1 MTTTSPIPAAG
12 SASSPAGFDSGGRV
26 NGPAAATESVSDD
39 EAPTWTGGLRR
50 AWMGKLPPDK
60 LLPERQP
67 AYVASWIYIFG
78 VATLAAFLV
87 ILATGLVLAFTGPS
101 WYHTSSLGLF
111 TNSMHFWSVQLFFVF
126 MVVHLWGKFWMAAWR
141 GRRRVMTWITGVV
154 AFLASIG
161 TAFTGYLV
169 QTNFDSQWISFEAKD
184 GLNAVGIGA
193 FFNVANLGQM
203 LLLHACL
210 LPLVVGAIVVWHVL
224 LVRLRGVVP
233 PIDAVDSEVS
243 TEILADDTV
252 PEARP

>member
-1 MTTTSPIPAAG
+1 
-12 SASSPAGFDSGGRV
+12 
-26 NGPAAATESVSDD
+26 
-39 EAPTWTGGLRR
+39 
-50 AWMGKLPPDK
+50 
-60 LLPERQP
+60 
-67 AYVASWIYIFG
+67 

-87 ILATGLVLAFTGPS
+87 ILASGLVLALAGPA

-141 GRRRVMTWITGVV
+141 GRRAMTWITGVV

-169 QTNFDSQWISFEAKD
+169 QTNLDSQWISFEAKD

-193 FFNVANLGQM
+193 FVNVANLGQM

-210 LPLVVGAIVVWHVL
+210 LPLVVGVIVVWHVL

-233 PIDAVDSEVS
+233 PIDAVGTEVS
-243 TEILADDTV
+243 TVPVEADIGT
-252 PEARP
+252 EARP